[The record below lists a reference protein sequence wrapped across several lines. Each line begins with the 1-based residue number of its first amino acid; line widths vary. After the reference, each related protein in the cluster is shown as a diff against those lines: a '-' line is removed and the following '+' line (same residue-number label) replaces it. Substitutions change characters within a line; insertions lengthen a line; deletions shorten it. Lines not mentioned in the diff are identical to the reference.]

1 MNPVGV
7 GLDLLLAALLVAALV
22 VGARL
27 SRKLKGLR
35 DGQAEFVKS
44 VGELD
49 VAAVRAE
56 NGLQA
61 LRVATQETHDQL
73 LVRIEAAR
81 ALSARLDRATAEA
94 EDACIRAEAAAVSA
108 RQMQAQAQAH
118 IQAQAA
124 QAAQAAHAAEVAAAA
139 TAFRRDLRLA
149 PEPEPEPVVERRAEP
164 VRSRPRAERAD
175 PVRRAAEPVAT
186 PPAASVEEEDAS
198 PLARF
203 VARRT
208 GIRP

>member
-108 RQMQAQAQAH
+108 RQMQTQAQAH
-118 IQAQAA
+118 IQA